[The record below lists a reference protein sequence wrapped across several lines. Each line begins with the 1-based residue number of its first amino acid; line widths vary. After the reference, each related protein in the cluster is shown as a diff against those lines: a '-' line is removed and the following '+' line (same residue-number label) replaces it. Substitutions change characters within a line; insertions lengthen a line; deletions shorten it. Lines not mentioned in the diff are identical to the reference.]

1 MFYFQDKRVTSHWML
16 ALVLPVVMEQHAQSK
31 VPNDSTVV
39 DVLQDSLAT
48 NVKIRLKVIAYLAIK
63 ILIYKECE

>member
-1 MFYFQDKRVTSHWML
+1 ML

-48 NVKIRLKVIAYLAIK
+48 NVKIRLKVIAYPAIK
-63 ILIYKECE
+63 ILIYK

>member
-1 MFYFQDKRVTSHWML
+1 ML
-16 ALVLPVVMEQHAQSK
+16 ALVLPVVLEQHALSK

>member
-1 MFYFQDKRVTSHWML
+1 ML

-48 NVKIRLKVIAYLAIK
+48 NVKIRLKVIAYPAIK